1 MNWIKEHVAASILF
15 ALLALVALL
24 LATGKLRWHS
34 SEARSSGESSNTE
47 PSEAAERKVKQGK
60 VALDEEDFKASGVE
74 IAEAKQAN
82 VGETL
87 QAPGEVQPI
96 QTRLA
101 EVTPPIPGIVRAIQ
115 KLPGDPVLAG
125 GALAT
130 IESAELGSSRAELQ
144 AALAEKD
151 VTQRNYDRW
160 KELYEKGLRSQ
171 TELWAAEADYN
182 KARLRVDAASA
193 RIRAVGLDPSSSA
206 KEQSGLSNRYELR
219 SPLTGL
225 VLQQQ
230 LTVGQNVEQKDV
242 LFTVADLSTVWVTA
256 AVYEKD
262 VPIVHKGTSALIE
275 FQKQGGSTTSL
286 QGQIDYISQQADQQ
300 TRTVPVRV
308 TVINKREPRTSQGYL
323 LRPGLFTTVRFIT
336 SHKAAAV
343 TLPLDA
349 VQELNGQTIAFV
361 QVLAG
366 NAEIQETDPAGNGR
380 HPGKPV
386 YMFEPRV
393 VTLGINDGK
402 LTEIVKGL
410 KAGERVVVRNAFLLK
425 SELEKEKIGDQD

>member
-1 MNWIKEHVAASILF
+1 MNWIREHVAASILCTLI
-15 ALLALVALL
+15 ALLVLL
-24 LATGKLRWHS
+24 LATGKLRWQSAEVGS
-34 SEARSSGESSNTE
+34 SAQSNNSESN
-47 PSEAAERKVKQGK
+47 EAAEKKVKQGK
-60 VALDEEDFKASGVE
+60 VVLDEEDFKASGVE
-74 IAEAKQAN
+74 IAAANLAK

-101 EVTPPIPGIVRAIQ
+101 EVTPPISGIVRAIQ
-115 KLPGDPVLAG
+115 KLAGDPVLAG

-144 AALAEKD
+144 AALAERD

-160 KELYEKGLRSQ
+160 KQLYEKGLRSQ
-171 TELWAAEADYN
+171 TEVWAAEADYN

-219 SPLTGL
+219 SPLTGI

-242 LFTVADLSTVWVTA
+242 LFTVADLSAVWVTA

-262 VPIVHKGTSALIE
+262 IATIHKGTSALIE
-275 FQKQGGSTTSL
+275 FQKPDDSTTSL
-286 QGQIDYISQQADQQ
+286 PGQIDYIGQQVDQQ
-300 TRTVPVRV
+300 TRTVPVRI
-308 TVINKREPRTSQGYL
+308 TVINRQEPHASQGYL

-336 SHKAAAV
+336 ARRAAAV
-343 TLPLDA
+343 TLPIDA
-349 VQELNGQTIAFV
+349 VQELNGQTVAFI
-361 QVLAG
+361 QVLPG
-366 NAEIQETDPAGNGR
+366 NAEIENTDPAGNGR

-386 YMFEPRV
+386 YTFEPRV
-393 VTLGINDGK
+393 VTLGMNDGK

-425 SELEKEKIGDQD
+425 SELEKERIGDQD